1 MLENTD
7 KTPINYT
14 ACCTLA
20 DCTHETNHEAQKI
33 KNAKRGDISLF
44 NIDFF
49 DFIQTIENETYDL
62 AIVDPPYNIKIDDW
76 DNIKQY
82 EQFIRKLAFE
92 LHRVLKRTGTMYFF
106 GDFEWIATCKMIIDE
121 YDFGLRSWC
130 IWDKGAKQQNSTRTF
145 ANITEHCL
153 HFTKPKKEFDK
164 NPVAEYLNKKRIE
177 KGLNLAD
184 INKILGF
191 ATNGGGVASCY
202 MGDKPTITIPSEN
215 HYNLLKPILDLDKT
229 RDELLQMD
237 CKYTFNADAVRV
249 KRNPKDVRKYVNEG
263 QLMTNI
269 FYNQNGNEGSKYDHP
284 TPKPINL
291 IRTLIKASS
300 NEGDNILSP
309 FIGSGTDAVAAHLE
323 NRKLTGTEI
332 NTKYY
337 EMAVKR
343 IELEQMQSKLF

>member
-1 MLENTD
+1 MRSEGIKIFN
-7 KTPINYT
+7 K
-14 ACCTLA
+14 CCFELMA
-20 DCTHETNHEAQKI
+20 EYPD
-33 KNAKRGDISLF
+33 GYF
-44 NIDFF
+44 
-49 DFIQTIENETYDL
+49 DL

-82 EQFIRKLAFE
+82 EEFVRRLAKE

-164 NPVAEYLNKKRIE
+164 NPVAEYLNKKRLE
-177 KGLNLAD
+177 KGMNLAD

-191 ATNGGGVASCY
+191 ATNGGGVASSY

-215 HYNLLKPILDLDKT
+215 HYNLLKPILDLDKS
-229 RDELLQMD
+229 RDDLLLMD

-249 KRNPKDVRKYVNEG
+249 KRNPKDVRVYVNEG

-269 FYNQNGNEGSKYDHP
+269 FYNQNGNEGSKYEHP
-284 TPKPINL
+284 TPKPLEL

-300 NEGDNILSP
+300 NEGDKILSP
-309 FIGSGTDAVAAHLE
+309 FIGSGTDAVAAHFEKRELIGSE
-323 NRKLTGTEI
+323 LDER
-332 NTKYY
+332 YY
-337 EMAVKR
+337 ELAMKR
-343 IELEQMQSKLF
+343 FKDETAQLQLF